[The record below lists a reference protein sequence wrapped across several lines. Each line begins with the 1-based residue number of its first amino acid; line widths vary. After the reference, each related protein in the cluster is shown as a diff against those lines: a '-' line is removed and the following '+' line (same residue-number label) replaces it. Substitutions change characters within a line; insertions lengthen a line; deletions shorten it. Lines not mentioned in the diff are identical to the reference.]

1 MKKMKR
7 LVALALSVVMVL
19 AMSVFVFAGEVKNS
33 KVNITG
39 HTFEAYQIFS
49 GKYEENTLSNI
60 QWGNGVDGAA
70 LLTELKA
77 YKTSEEATPLKP
89 FEGCDSPAKVAEELA
104 KYNET
109 SEVVKA
115 FTRIVNKHLATK
127 AAEGEGSVTLGSAGY
142 YLIKDVTNLT
152 NADDARNLSVLKVTE
167 ANATVTPTVKTDKP
181 ELVKKVKDTNDSTG
195 AVTEWQDSADYDIGD
210 TIPYQLT
217 ATMGDLSNYDTYYI
231 NFVDTMTNLTYTG
244 ITSVKVGNTILA
256 ENQYTVNWNAD
267 KKILQV
273 SIADVKQYGASKG
286 TKVVVEYTA
295 TLDETANIGSTG
307 NPNTAYLEYSNNP
320 DNAGNGETGKTP
332 TDKNIVFTYKVVANK
347 FNESNQPLE
356 GAQFTLYKKVNGQWE
371 SKGQLQGSGDNKNVF
386 AWNGLDD
393 GEYKIEETVTPSTY
407 NKIDDIVFTIT
418 ANHEIS
424 SDNPA
429 LTSLT
434 GGDVFTGEVQTDG
447 TITGSVVA
455 NIVNKKGSTLPST
468 GGIGTTIFYVVGAI
482 LMVGAAVLLITK
494 RRAEN

>member
-1 MKKMKR
+1 MKNMKKMKR

-19 AMSVFVFAGEVKNS
+19 AMSVFAFAGEVTNS
-33 KVNITG
+33 KVNITD

-49 GKYEENTLSNI
+49 GKYEKDTLSNI
-60 QWGNGVDGAA
+60 QWGNGVDGGA

-77 YKTSEEATPLKP
+77 YKTSGEATPFNNCKN
-89 FEGCDSPAKVAEELA
+89 PAEVAEELA

-115 FTRIVNKHLATK
+115 FTKIVNKYLATK
-127 AAEGEGSVTLGSAGY
+127 AAEGQGSVTLGSAGY
-142 YLIKDVTNLT
+142 YLIKDVTDFT
-152 NADDARNLSVLKVTE
+152 NPDDARNLSVLKVTE

-210 TIPYQLT
+210 SIPYQLT

-244 ITSVKVGNTILA
+244 ITSVKVGNAILD

-286 TKVVVEYTA
+286 TEVVVEYTA

-320 DNAGNGETGKTP
+320 NNAGNGETGKTP
-332 TDKNIVFTYKVVANK
+332 EDKNIVFTYKVVANK
-347 FNESNQPLE
+347 LNEKNEPLE
-356 GAQFTLYKKVNGQWE
+356 GAEFTLYKKVNGQWK

-407 NKIDDIVFTIT
+407 NKIDDIEFTIT
-418 ANHEIS
+418 ADHEILS
-424 SDNPA
+424 NNPA
-429 LTSLT
+429 LKSLT
-434 GGDVFTGEVQTDG
+434 GGDVFTGEVQTG
-447 TITGSVVA
+447 NVVA

>member
-19 AMSVFVFAGEVKNS
+19 AMSVFAFAGEVTNS
-33 KVNITG
+33 KVDITE

-60 QWGNGVDGAA
+60 KWGNGVNSATLVTA
-70 LLTELKA
+70 LQDYT

-115 FTRIVNKHLATK
+115 FTRIVDKHLTTK
-127 AAEGEGSVTLGSAGY
+127 AVEGKGSVTLGSAGY
-142 YLIKDVTNLT
+142 YLIKDVTENLA

-195 AVTEWQDSADYDIGD
+195 TVTEWQDSADYDIGD
-210 TIPYQLT
+210 SIPYQLT

-231 NFVDTMTNLTYTG
+231 NFVDTMTNLTYTK
-244 ITSVKVGNTILA
+244 ITSVTVGGNPLT
-256 ENQYTVNWNAD
+256 EGQYTVDWDASS
-267 KKILQV
+267 KTLQV
-273 SIADVKQYGASKG
+273 SINDVKQYGASKG
-286 TKVVVEYTA
+286 TQVVVEYTA

-320 DNAGNGETGKTP
+320 NNAGDGEKGKTP
-332 TDKNIVFTYKVVANK
+332 EDKNIVFTYKVVANK
-347 FNESNQPLE
+347 LNENNQPLE
-356 GAQFTLYKKVNGQWE
+356 GAEFTLYKKVNKQWV
-371 SKGQLQGSGDNKNVF
+371 SKGQLKGSGDNKNTF
-386 AWNGLDD
+386 EWNGLDD

-407 NKIDDIVFTIT
+407 NKIDDIEFTIT
-418 ANHEIS
+418 ADHEILS
-424 SDNPA
+424 NNPV
-429 LTSLT
+429 LKSLN
-434 GGDVFTGEVQTDG
+434 GGDIFTGEVTTGKVSTD
-447 TITGSVVA
+447 
-455 NIVNKKGSTLPST
+455 IVNKKGSTLPST

>member
-19 AMSVFVFAGEVKNS
+19 AMSVFAFAGEVTNS
-33 KVNITG
+33 KVNITN
-39 HTFEAYQIFS
+39 HTFDAYQIFS
-49 GKYEENTLSNI
+49 GKYEEDTLSNI
-60 QWGNGVDGAA
+60 QWGKGVDGSA
-70 LLTELKA
+70 LLTALQA
-77 YKTSEEATPLKP
+77 YNYKTSEEATPLKP

-115 FTRIVNKHLATK
+115 FTRIVNDHLATK
-127 AAEGEGSVTLGSAGY
+127 AAEGTGSVKLGSAGY
-142 YLIKDVTNLT
+142 YLIKDVTDLT

-181 ELVKKVKDTNDSTG
+181 ELVKKVKDKNDSTG
-195 AVTEWQDSADYDIGD
+195 VETGWQDSADYDIGD
-210 TIPYQLT
+210 SIPYQLT

-244 ITSVKVGNTILA
+244 ITSVKVGSTTLTA
-256 ENQYTVNWNAD
+256 EQYTMNWDEDN
-267 KKILQV
+267 KILQV
-273 SIADVKQYGASKG
+273 SIDDVKQYGATKG
-286 TKVVVEYTA
+286 TTVVVEYTA
-295 TLDETANIGSTG
+295 TLDATANIGSKG

-320 DNAGNGETGKTP
+320 NNAGNGEKGKTP

-347 FNESNQPLE
+347 LNEKNEPLE
-356 GAQFTLYKKVNGQWE
+356 GAEFTLYKKVNKQWV
-371 SKGQLQGSGDNKNVF
+371 SKGQLKGSGDNKNTF
-386 AWNGLDD
+386 EWNGLDD
-393 GEYKIEETVTPSTY
+393 GDYKIEETVTPSTY
-407 NKIDDIVFTIT
+407 NKIDDIEFTIT
-418 ANHEIS
+418 ANHEIL

-429 LTSLT
+429 LKSLN
-434 GGDVFTGEVQTDG
+434 GGDIFTGEVTTGKVSTD
-447 TITGSVVA
+447 
-455 NIVNKKGSTLPST
+455 IVNKKGSTLPST